1 VTTQVP
7 ALVIGAGISGLVC
20 AYALRKAGMDAH
32 VLESAAESGGVIQTE
47 RRNGYLLESGPQS
60 FNDTPPLR
68 QLCRE
73 LRIENQLVTAPSR
86 APRYVLVNGALRPV
100 PLSPPALLASS
111 LFSVKTKA
119 RILRDAIG
127 KSSPPQNDESV
138 AAFVRRKFSAE
149 LLDRL
154 VGPFVSGIYAGDPET
169 LSVRSA
175 FPQIYE
181 AEKSTGSVIRGLLR
195 ARKEST
201 TPTEKPSL
209 QTFRDG
215 NHTLIAALAKCLGG
229 LLHRGVSVSQ
239 IRRIT
244 NGSGSPR
251 YEVPTTSDGSPQ
263 TFSTDCLVVATPAW
277 AASSL
282 LHDVDP
288 EFTSALQRIEYAPV
302 AIAAL
307 GYARSVIGHSLDGF
321 GFLVPRSS
329 GLRILGT
336 VWNSSLFPERAPE
349 GHALLTT
356 FVGGATDPQAVSL
369 SDEDVQGIVHRE
381 LAPILA
387 ISSQPG
393 FASVRKWPRAI
404 PQYNVGY
411 RDIIQ
416 QLNSLGQKHNNLFF
430 VGNYL
435 RGPALGACIEQAL
448 TVTHQISKK

>member
-1 VTTQVP
+1 MTTPVP

-20 AYALRKAGMDAH
+20 AHALFKAGMDAH
-32 VLESAAESGGVIQTE
+32 VLESATAPGGVIQSE
-47 RRNGYLLESGPQS
+47 RRDGYLLEFGPQS
-60 FNDTPPLR
+60 FNATQPLR

-73 LRIENQLVTAPSR
+73 LRIQNQLVTAASR
-86 APRYVLVNGALRPV
+86 TPRYVLVNGALRPV

-111 LFSVKTKA
+111 LFSVKTKT

-127 KSSPPQNDESV
+127 KSSPPQHDESV

-149 LLDRL
+149 VLDRL

-169 LSVRSA
+169 LSIRSA

-181 AEKSTGSVIRGLLR
+181 AEKATGSVIRGLSR
-195 ARKEST
+195 VSNESGA
-201 TPTEKPSL
+201 PAEKPSL
-209 QTFRDG
+209 QAFRDG
-215 NHTLIAALAKCLGG
+215 NHTLIAALAKCLGAS
-229 LLHRGVSVSQ
+229 LHCGVSVNE
-239 IRRIT
+239 IRRIA
-244 NGSGSPR
+244 NGSGSCK
-251 YEVPTTSDGSPQ
+251 YEISATLDGSPQ
-263 TFSTDCLVVATPAW
+263 AFTTDCLVVATPAW

-302 AIAAL
+302 AIVAL
-307 GYARSVIGHSLDGF
+307 GYARSVVGHALDGF

-336 VWNSSLFPERAPE
+336 VWNSSLFPERSPE

-369 SDEDVQGIVHRE
+369 CDEELQGIVHRQ

-393 FASVRKWPRAI
+393 FANVKKWPRAI
-404 PQYNVGY
+404 PQYNVGH
-411 RDIIQ
+411 RDIIH
-416 QLNSLGQKHNNLFF
+416 QLNSLRERHNSLFF

-448 TVTHQISKK
+448 TVAHQISKK